1 MYGSRRDQSHVT
13 NLSEDSDEDDDCN
26 NGKSSGS
33 LRENLDNKPS
43 TSAIANDKMSKEKQK
58 FFRQSAFNSKRQKTK
73 TLSES
78 SSSESSDS
86 ENSDDDNDDDDSS
99 SSGSSS
105 SSSSDGSGSSGSGSS
120 SSSESGSSDNDD
132 DDDDDDDDMD
142 GNNDRSK
149 NDKNSSNKKK
159 SNSSSS
165 EMMNLRKTPFQ
176 TFAGNS
182 KDEGSWGFAAVAA
195 KNKINESFSKNSKTG
210 GRGDRDKD
218 KDKDKYRDKLSSS
231 RTKSKDSQLS
241 GLFDG
246 LSHMYTTSDYSRASI
261 KNKEK
266 ESSPVKKEKEV
277 LKETRSSF
285 KDNQQQQQQQNHHK
299 HPKMKTEKPPPPEKI
314 SDTTTASTAVSVT
327 APNQPAQKKRVVTL
341 TSMPLEKSK
350 NKKVSESSDEEVPY
364 LTSKTV
370 IKSRKLQEKIEEG
383 SFGEAFAED
392 DMDFAILSKK
402 SNEINIFDKSNN
414 NNNNNLKAV
423 NPYFANQPAVSP
435 FHHIGKLHFIILD
448 SKIVFLVKSKKPF
461 LSCQSNQ

>member
-1 MYGSRRDQSHVT
+1 MWNVFAYTCANIAGKCKSQSQVLLYMLVTKGSRWYCTNCQECDACDDDPADKGPCVLGCHTCHKVFHLNCLNPMPDKKLKNPWRCRYCLDHHITPGKRLSNRSNQQLQLQKQQAMEDKQRRKAAHAKYEATPAKRKRAGTPANSDSSPNSPRTLSVYGSRRDQSHVT

-176 TFAGNS
+176 TSLETLRMRGVG
-182 KDEGSWGFAAVAA
+182 DLLRWLQ
-195 KNKINESFSKNSKTG
+195 KIKLMKVFQKTL
-210 GRGDRDKD
+210 
-218 KDKDKYRDKLSSS
+218 KLGEEAIEIKTKTRINTETSSLQVV
-231 RTKSKDSQLS
+231 R
-241 GLFDG
+241 
-246 LSHMYTTSDYSRASI
+246 
-261 KNKEK
+261 N
-266 ESSPVKKEKEV
+266 
-277 LKETRSSF
+277 
-285 KDNQQQQQQQNHHK
+285 
-299 HPKMKTEKPPPPEKI
+299 PK
-314 SDTTTASTAVSVT
+314 
-327 APNQPAQKKRVVTL
+327 
-341 TSMPLEKSK
+341 
-350 NKKVSESSDEEVPY
+350 
-364 LTSKTV
+364 
-370 IKSRKLQEKIEEG
+370 
-383 SFGEAFAED
+383 
-392 DMDFAILSKK
+392 IL
-402 SNEINIFDKSNN
+402 N
-414 NNNNNLKAV
+414 
-423 NPYFANQPAVSP
+423 
-435 FHHIGKLHFIILD
+435 
-448 SKIVFLVKSKKPF
+448 
-461 LSCQSNQ
+461 